1 MIPTDQRCWSS
12 LKWTRQAGAGLAL
25 SLGIVA
31 CAPSAKS
38 PWSGFESRVPAEHA
52 NVRTLNPDYARTRS
66 RVLVREIDRP
76 TRAALDYSV
85 YHQNFMNADPAPE
98 DEQSVAGPAD
108 TSNPF
113 GGLVERAS
121 LTADIARTPLEKD
134 ERLAPF
140 SFAPLAEFLAAKKV
154 EGAEA
159 WQELGAKVRDESFGL
174 PKRPGL
180 ATQSISEVYLHAVPG
195 KPVGEVIVKI
205 EFAPWFRGLGAL
217 PDQDG
222 DGYPE
227 VYGRVKP
234 GLLGAAALEF
244 AQREYA
250 GRELSAAEVKGWANE
265 LASYWYPSYNTD
277 LVEPG
282 PVFPGP
288 STEPQV
294 VAELGGRTFASPTVV
309 MRGKPQGEPTYNVL
323 LVKGAAGAASA
334 GTGTGTGGI
343 KLQKTKP
350 TPDTKPLAGAIG
362 AELVAHGGSWE
373 RWLKSVAPAQQLLRK
388 RAKTGPKEIKATAGE
403 HGFLFFKKSL
413 EYASAG
419 DFEKQRRGKNPL
431 PVIVEFKKALEARGV
446 DFLFVPVPTKEELFP
461 DQLDPSLEPFVGKVI
476 QPYSRKFAL
485 SLAAAGVETVD
496 LLTPFLAARAAGDKP
511 EPLYQK
517 QDTHWTHRGLA
528 LAAQVL
534 TARVKRYPWYAELS
548 RHAQRFST
556 KPASFTRFGD
566 LHSRLPDA
574 EKTKYQP
581 ETLLAQQVLRKDGS
595 LYEDDPDSPI
605 VMLGDSYTGVYQ
617 LTDAEHAGVSAH
629 LAKGVSY
636 PVDLVMSYGGG
647 PNVRNKL
654 LSRGADDLNHKKLVI
669 WLMTARDLYDYW
681 EDWEPLVSK

>member
-1 MIPTDQRCWSS
+1 MILPERNFAYRSGWRTKALAQV
-12 LKWTRQAGAGLAL
+12 AL
-25 SLGIVA
+25 SLGVAA

-38 PWSGFESRVPAEHA
+38 PWSGFESASPAEHA
-52 NVRTLNPDYARTRS
+52 GVRTLNADYARTRS

-76 TRAALDYSV
+76 TRAALDYAV
-85 YHQNFMNADPAPE
+85 YHQNFMNADPPPE
-98 DEQSVAGPAD
+98 DEQPVSGSAD

-121 LTADIARTPLEKD
+121 LTADVERTGLAKG
-134 ERLAPF
+134 ERLAPLA
-140 SFAPLAEFLAAKKV
+140 FAPLAEFLAAKKV

-180 ATQSISEVYLHAVPG
+180 ATQTISELYLHSSPG
-195 KPVGEVIVKI
+195 AAAADVIVKI
-205 EFAPWFRGLGAL
+205 EFAPWFHGLGAL
-217 PDQDG
+217 SDQDG

-234 GLLGAAALEF
+234 GVLGKVALEF
-244 AQREYA
+244 VEREYA

-277 LVEPG
+277 LVP
-282 PVFPGP
+282 PDAVFPSA
-288 STEPQV
+288 STEPAV
-294 VAELGGRTFASPTVV
+294 VAELRGRSFASPTVV

-323 LVKGAAGAASA
+323 LVKGAAGAAAASVS
-334 GTGTGTGGI
+334 GGTGGI
-343 KLQKTKP
+343 ALQATKP
-350 TPDTKPLAGAIG
+350 TPNTKPLVQAID
-362 AELVAHGGSWE
+362 AELAANGGSWE
-373 RWLKSVAPAQQLLRK
+373 KWVKSVAPAQELMRK
-388 RAKTGPKEIKATAGE
+388 RAKAGPKEIKATAGA

-419 DFEKQRRGKNPL
+419 DFEKQRPGKNPL

-461 DQLDPSLEPFVGKVI
+461 DELDPSLKPFAGKII
-476 QPYSRKFAL
+476 QPYSRKFSL

-496 LLTPFLAARAAGDKP
+496 LLTPFLKARAAGDQP

-528 LAAQVL
+528 LAAQIL
-534 TARVKRYPWYAELS
+534 AERVRRYPWFAELS
-548 RHAQRFST
+548 RHAERFST
-556 KPASFTRFGD
+556 KQAAFTRFGD

-574 EKTKYQP
+574 EKPKYQP
-581 ETLLAQQVLRKDGS
+581 ESLLAQQVLRKDGKA
-595 LYEDDPDSPI
+595 YDDDPDSPI
-605 VMLGDSYTGVYQ
+605 VVLGDSYTGVYQ

-654 LSRGADDLNHKKLVI
+654 LSRGAADLNHKKLVI

-681 EDWEPLVSK
+681 EDWEPLVTK